1 MSEVELWN
9 RVRESIIGRN
19 TFIDTPFGKR
29 LLTYADYTAS
39 GRGVSFIEE
48 YFKNDILK
56 LYANTHTDDDLTGEI
71 TTERLHISEHMIKE
85 CVNAGESYSIIEVG
99 SGATGAINRLQEI
112 LGIYIPPATKRRF
125 DQLYN
130 EFLDEGERKRFY
142 DFIMAKRPVVF
153 IGPYEHHSNE
163 ISWRECFC
171 EVVEIGLD
179 SGGKLNLDELEK
191 KLQSDAYRDRVKIGS
206 FSAASNVTGIRTP
219 VYEVARLL
227 HRYGAYAFFDFAA
240 AAPYVEIDVNRD
252 EEAYFDAIFFSPH
265 KFLGGPGSCGVLIFK
280 RKLYPFELPPT
291 YSGGGT
297 VDFVNFNTQKY
308 SHAIEVREKPG
319 TPPILQIMRAA
330 LALKLKKMLGVKR
343 IEEREEELTHRA
355 FNKLIKI
362 PNLEV
367 LGPASPDNRI
377 SIFSFVI
384 KAGDY
389 FLHPRFV
396 IKLMN
401 DLFGI
406 QGRAGCSC
414 AGPYGHRLL
423 GIDDD
428 ESSEYYREIV
438 INGNLG
444 LKPGWAR
451 VNFHFLFTETEF
463 DFLLRAIEFIAKY
476 GKYFLPLY
484 EFSIKTG
491 RWSFKKQLEG
501 SSDGNRIIEFIRENR
516 LENSYVED
524 VDFGFE
530 RALSY
535 SSRMDREDIPPLENA
550 NLEDTKRE
558 KLYDS
563 YLASAKEMAD
573 KLKELFD
580 ESRVK
585 IVGENLIP
593 YGYYSP
599 I

>member
-1 MSEVELWN
+1 MEESALWSM
-9 RVRESIIGRN
+9 VRESIIGRDV
-19 TFIDTPFGKR
+19 FIDTPFGKR

-39 GRGVSFIEE
+39 GRGISFIEE
-48 YFKNDILK
+48 YFKSDILK

-71 TTERLHISEHMIKE
+71 TTERLHLSEHMIKE
-85 CVNAGESYSIIEVG
+85 CVNADESYSVIEVG

-130 EFLDEGERKRFY
+130 EFLKEGDRERFY

-171 EVVEIGLD
+171 EVVEIGLND
-179 SGGKLNLDELEK
+179 EGRLDLKELES
-191 KLQSDAYRDRVKIGS
+191 KLEDSTYKDRLKIGS
-206 FSAASNVTGIRTP
+206 FSAASNVTGILTP
-219 VYEVARLL
+219 VYDVARIL
-227 HRYGAYAFFDFAA
+227 HSHGAYAFFDFAA

-252 EEAYFDAIFFSPH
+252 EDSYFDAIFFSPH
-265 KFLGGPGSCGVLIFK
+265 KFLGGPGSCGVLVFK

-330 LALKLKKMLGVKR
+330 LALELKRKLGTEK
-343 IEEREEELTHRA
+343 IERRERELTERA
-355 FNKLIKI
+355 FSKLRNI
-362 PNLEV
+362 PNIEV
-367 LGPASPDNRI
+367 LGPESPGDRI
-377 SIFSFVI
+377 PIFSFVVQ
-384 KAGDY
+384 AGRY

-451 VNFHFLFTETEF
+451 VNFHFLFTDTEVE
-463 DFLLRAIEFIAKY
+463 FLLEAIEFIARY
-476 GKYFLPLY
+476 GRYFLPLY
-484 EFSIKTG
+484 SFSMRTG
-491 RWSFKKQLEG
+491 RWAFKGLREQANKANKLVTLMKTDGLATTVADDPGFGIGTAFSYFDKEG
-501 SSDGNRIIEFIRENR
+501 RGKF
-516 LENSYVED
+516 
-524 VDFGFE
+524 
-530 RALSY
+530 
-535 SSRMDREDIPPLENA
+535 PPVGE
-550 NLEDTKRE
+550 EEKR

-563 YLASAKEMAD
+563 YLAYAESVARE
-573 KLKELFD
+573 LKEIFD
-580 ESRVK
+580 EERVR
-585 IVGENLIP
+585 IVGKNLIP
-593 YGYYSP
+593 YGYYL
-599 I
+599 